1 MTRVHILI
9 IIGIT
14 WSYSY
19 NIKMKTYYV
28 YIIGSKTGTLYVGM
42 TNDIKRR
49 VYEHKN
55 HLVPGFTNK
64 YNIECLLYF
73 EAIGESAS
81 AINREKQIKTWRREK
96 KVALID
102 SVNPSWEDLSEDW
115 YE

>member
-1 MTRVHILI
+1 
-9 IIGIT
+9 
-14 WSYSY
+14 
-19 NIKMKTYYV
+19 MKTYYV
-28 YIIGSKTGTLYVGM
+28 YIMGSKTGTLYVGM

-55 HLVPGFTNK
+55 HLIPGFTNK
-64 YNIECLLYF
+64 YNIERLLYF
-73 EAIGESAS
+73 EAIGEPAS

-115 YE
+115 YD